1 MKIISLTLVL
11 RQRFRDLALLEKL
24 VTQLA
29 DVLGDLQ
36 AGRRVLLEVAGVI
49 LRVVLI
55 VVTIGGL
62 GGLQGRIIARQ
73 NTAVLDNNRELGA
86 VALVGWRV
94 LNLANCA
101 MMRMR
106 VEGT

>member
-62 GGLQGRIIARQ
+62 GGLQGGIIARQ

-94 LNLANCA
+94 LDLTNCV
-101 MMRMR
+101 MMRQ
-106 VEGT
+106 

>member
-1 MKIISLTLVL
+1 MALTFVL
-11 RQRFRDLALLEKL
+11 RQRFRDLALLEEL
-24 VTQLA
+24 VTQFA

-36 AGRRVLLEVAGVI
+36 AGRRILLEVACII
-49 LRVVLI
+49 LRIVLV

-62 GGLQGRIIARQ
+62 GGLQGGIMARQ
-73 NTAVLDNNRELGA
+73 NTAVLDDNRELGA
-86 VALVGWRV
+86 VAFVGWRV

>member
-36 AGRRVLLEVAGVI
+36 AGRRILLEVAGVI

-62 GGLQGRIIARQ
+62 GGLQGGIIARQ

-86 VALVGWRV
+86 VALVG
-94 LNLANCA
+94 
-101 MMRMR
+101 
-106 VEGT
+106 

>member
-1 MKIISLTLVL
+1 MKMMALTFVL
-11 RQRFRDLALLEKL
+11 RQRFRDLALLEEL
-24 VTQLA
+24 VTQFA

-36 AGRRVLLEVAGVI
+36 AGRRVLLEVVGVI

-62 GGLQGRIIARQ
+62 GGLQGGIIARQ

-94 LNLANCA
+94 LDLTNCV
-101 MMRMR
+101 MMRQ
-106 VEGT
+106 